1 MDLAEKIPG
10 MSDDALQTLASNA
23 RRLVTDGTAAQQNDA
38 RSLMPAIDAELAT
51 RRDAKLAKLRAASAT
66 RKVKKRA

>member
-10 MSDDALQTLASNA
+10 MSDDALQNLASNA
-23 RRLVTDGTAAQQNDA
+23 RRLVTGGTAAQQNDA

>member
-1 MDLAEKIPG
+1 MDLVEKIPG

-23 RRLVTDGTAAQQNDA
+23 RRLVTGGTPAQQSDA
-38 RSLMPAIDAELAT
+38 RSLLPAIDAELAT

>member
-10 MSDDALQTLASNA
+10 MSDDALQTLANNA
-23 RRLVTDGTAAQQNDA
+23 RRLVTGGTAAQQNDA